1 MFVPDLGRGFGS
13 CAGFFISLLSYLE
26 VLVCFLLIFFLTCIP
41 QKPQEL
47 HQQTDKSYNQAQVLS
62 CSSVTKKNQPTNH
75 NNNNNKKMTTAT
87 AKKTPRNTEKKN
99 QNHKKTKT
107 KTSQPTKK
115 HQTKKPKQKPE
126 TKQNNNLPP
135 KNQKKPPKTH
145 LGNLEKLVFQ

>member
-75 NNNNNKKMTTAT
+75 NNNNKKMTTAT

-135 KNQKKPPKTH
+135 KNQKKTPKTH